1 MRPALPLSFVWFAI
15 VLLGCVRVYYPVV
28 AVSTAP
34 LESKLQLSD
43 KRYLVFA
50 NQPAAGR
57 ALEIWLQGHGA
68 TVVERG
74 VLQQILTEQKIQLT
88 HSADYDADRLHIGK
102 LTGANRVLFVD
113 VQIQPTTKAHFENIA
128 VASPAISPLR
138 ISMRSVSVE
147 TGEIRWSGM
156 GFYNAPPEE
165 KRPDLPIE
173 YSIGYL
179 AQLVIDRA
187 LCPEGA
193 GYKWVHPSKGEPSG
207 CMRK

>member
-1 MRPALPLSFVWFAI
+1 MRRALPLLLVWLVS

-43 KRYLVFA
+43 KRYLVLA
-50 NQPAAGR
+50 NQPAAGH
-57 ALEIWLQGHGA
+57 ALEMWLQGNGA
-68 TVVERG
+68 TVVERDA
-74 VLQQILTEQKIQLT
+74 LQQILTEQKIQLT
-88 HSADYDADRLHIGK
+88 HSSDNDADRLRIGK

-113 VQIQPTTKAHFENIA
+113 VQIQPTSKVHFENIA

-147 TGEIRWSGM
+147 TGEIRWSGI
-156 GFYNAPPEE
+156 GYYNAPVNERLP
-165 KRPDLPIE
+165 LPIE
-173 YSIGYL
+173 YSIVYL
-179 AQLVIDRA
+179 AQLVIDSA
-187 LCPEGA
+187 LCPKGA
-193 GYKWVHPSKGEPSG
+193 GYKWVDPSKREPSG